1 MACIH
6 CGAALMPRHFDAV
19 QLHAS
24 GYRYCTVRGS
34 IPGTVATPAPV
45 MTVEDM
51 VATIGGSHP

>member
-1 MACIH
+1 MTNTTGTVAHCAH

-34 IPGTVATPAPV
+34 IPGTVATYPA
-45 MTVEDM
+45 
-51 VATIGGSHP
+51 H